1 MKLQRIRVENYR
13 RLRNFEIA
21 VREHLVLVGANDV
34 GKSSLLRAVDL
45 ALRANAAQLY
55 ANVTVDDFRDPGE
68 PLVIEIE
75 LTDFGQDE
83 RAYFPDEIYVDPQTS
98 ATSLTIQLRAEAD
111 DKGSLTIQRI
121 APFGGTGRQISRD
134 QLDGLGWK
142 FLSAT
147 ASTRDIREDRR
158 SAVDDLLRAIE
169 LGDEQR
175 AFVAVAEQFQ
185 VQLDGSKRL
194 EALRG
199 RLAEQLSKA
208 LPARLDAG
216 DLAFVTGAAATEDVL
231 NDVRLQ
237 ITKEGERHDLSEQ
250 SDGTR
255 ALFAIALYDLMTVG
269 AHVVGIDEPEI
280 HLHPTSQ
287 RSLARLLR
295 SSSSQKVLATHS
307 SDIVGA
313 FDPDSIVVVRRGG
326 DVVQPQEGFMSDDE
340 KTFVRWWVRDR
351 LEPLTAKRVIAV
363 EGISDRII
371 LERAAELTDRHL
383 DRLGACVL
391 EARGANEMAPI
402 DKLFGATGFGIPMS
416 LLIDKDAEQATAEK
430 FGVSVDDLPGRS
442 VWVSDADL
450 EDEYVEALGP
460 QVVWDAISNGGHFA
474 PNQLSTCAATG
485 EGGMRTAAD
494 VAEFCRRKSD
504 FKVRAALSVA
514 PVLTETTARKIASVE
529 SLLNEIAN

>member
-255 ALFAIALYDLMTVG
+255 ALFAIALYDLMTVALMSSALTSRRFTSIPHRSEVWRG
-269 AHVVGIDEPEI
+269 CFGRAQVRRYSP
-280 HLHPTSQ
+280 PTPPTLWV
-287 RSLARLLR
+287 RSIPIR
-295 SSSSQKVLATHS
+295 SSLC
-307 SDIVGA
+307 VGA
-313 FDPDSIVVVRRGG
+313 EMWCNPKKGSCLTTRRPSFAGG
-326 DVVQPQEGFMSDDE
+326 
-340 KTFVRWWVRDR
+340 
-351 LEPLTAKRVIAV
+351 
-363 EGISDRII
+363 
-371 LERAAELTDRHL
+371 
-383 DRLGACVL
+383 C
-391 EARGANEMAPI
+391 
-402 DKLFGATGFGIPMS
+402 ATGSSHLP
-416 LLIDKDAEQATAEK
+416 Q
-430 FGVSVDDLPGRS
+430 SV
-442 VWVSDADL
+442 
-450 EDEYVEALGP
+450 
-460 QVVWDAISNGGHFA
+460 
-474 PNQLSTCAATG
+474 
-485 EGGMRTAAD
+485 
-494 VAEFCRRKSD
+494 
-504 FKVRAALSVA
+504 
-514 PVLTETTARKIASVE
+514 
-529 SLLNEIAN
+529 